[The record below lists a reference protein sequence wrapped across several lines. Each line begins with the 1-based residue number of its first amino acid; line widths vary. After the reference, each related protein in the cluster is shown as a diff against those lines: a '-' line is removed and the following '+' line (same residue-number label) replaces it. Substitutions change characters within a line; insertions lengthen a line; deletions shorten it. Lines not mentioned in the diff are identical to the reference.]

1 MPTYT
6 IELTAEQLKA
16 LSQMTMWAEYWKNAN
31 GAGILEGAEVDAFF
45 KVSDQ
50 LQRYYDDNG
59 IGD

>member
-16 LSQMTMWAEYWKNAN
+16 LSQMTMWAEYWKNHCA
-31 GAGILEGAEVDAFF
+31 AGGLDEVEGEVFL

-50 LQRYYDDNG
+50 LQRYYDDNQ
-59 IGD
+59 IVD

>member
-16 LSQMTMWAEYWKNAN
+16 LSQMTMWAEYWKHTN
-31 GAGILEGAEVDAFF
+31 GHGLLEGVEVEVMF

-59 IGD
+59 IVD